1 MNQQETEAVTTQ
13 TGTEQTTVYSPPTD
27 VFEREDLLELR
38 IDLPG
43 VLTDQIE
50 LKYEDG
56 TLSVR
61 ATREE
66 SGGAGL
72 LHREF
77 GAAQFRRAFTVP
89 EGYDPE
95 KIEASL
101 KNGVLTLTL
110 AKAENLRPRRIEVN

>member
-1 MNQQETEAVTTQ
+1 MNRKETEAVATQ
-13 TGTEQTTVYSPPTD
+13 AGSEQTTVYSPPTD
-27 VFEREDLLELR
+27 VLERDDLLELH

-43 VLTDQIE
+43 VPADQIE

-61 ATREE
+61 AMREDAN
-66 SGGAGL
+66 GKGL

-89 EGYDPE
+89 DGYDPE

-101 KNGVLTLTL
+101 DNGVLTLTL
-110 AKAENLRPRRIEVN
+110 ARAENLRPRRIAIS